1 MRGIW
6 QMMGKGKAP
15 SCVRHW
21 PFRLSGWARV
31 GLEGEACGRVP
42 PRKQIHSPMCSL
54 LSLMMLPVK
63 LRRLKYFR
71 EGGSAQVQGRTKNRS
86 HDKPNAP
93 PITWLLVL
101 LDAVRAACVAA
112 SGAVGSSQYC
122 TPPYLRDVVLGEEG
136 HGQGGGLS
144 DEAAERGTVGVR
156 GLGRLEQLTD

>member
-31 GLEGEACGRVP
+31 GLEGEACGHAP
-42 PRKQIHSPMCSL
+42 PRKQVHSPMCSL

-71 EGGSAQVQGRTKNRS
+71 EGGSAQDQGRTKNRS

-101 LDAVRAACVAA
+101 LDAVLHVWPLVEQWAVVSTALLLTFEMSSSVRKGTARGAA
-112 SGAVGSSQYC
+112 
-122 TPPYLRDVVLGEEG
+122 
-136 HGQGGGLS
+136 
-144 DEAAERGTVGVR
+144 
-156 GLGRLEQLTD
+156 